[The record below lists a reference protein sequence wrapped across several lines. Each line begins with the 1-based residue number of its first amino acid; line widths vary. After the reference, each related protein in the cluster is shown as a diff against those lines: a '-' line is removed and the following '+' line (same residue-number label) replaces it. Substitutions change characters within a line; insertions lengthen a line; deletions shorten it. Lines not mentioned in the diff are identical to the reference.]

1 MLVDIVR
8 NVKWNKVVKEIKKFG
23 KTYYQCEICKFYY
36 KDEKW
41 AQKCE
46 EFCKKYKSCS
56 LEITK
61 HAINPKNEK

>member
-1 MLVDIVR
+1 M
-8 NVKWNKVVKEIKKFG
+8 VKETEKNG

-36 KDEKW
+36 ESRDL

-46 EFCKKYKSCS
+46 DFCKEHNSCS

-61 HAINPKNEK
+61 HAVQL